1 MPGNGRATTRRGTER
16 LERELDR
23 LLGEVG
29 RGVEAVVDRPH
40 ATPAL
45 LHDLHRD
52 MRRLRTGLAVWEQL
66 LDKPDRAQLGPIDR
80 RIRRLAQLIGQVRDR
95 DVAVDLLGSVEA
107 KARSAEERERLD
119 RYRAR
124 LHDDAR
130 TGRELLRAFLRSE
143 RDALL
148 FDEVRGVLRARARP
162 TRSDRLHRLLS
173 EHQTSGHMRLVEAHR
188 KARKRPTMDRLHRL
202 RIRVR
207 RLRQISDLAS
217 TVDTEARGTV
227 AASLRRLQQH
237 LGRLH
242 DLDLL
247 LGGLDPSLRD
257 TRWAKALRKE
267 RRRQRRAVV
276 KTIRSFRPD
285 RTPTPTAA
293 PDPPT
298 RGTHPPTH

>member
-1 MPGNGRATTRRGTER
+1 
-16 LERELDR
+16 
-23 LLGEVG
+23 
-29 RGVEAVVDRPH
+29 VERPH

-66 LDKPDRAQLGPIDR
+66 LESPDRSTLPPIDR
-80 RIRRLAQLIGQVRDR
+80 RLRRLAQLIGQVRDR
-95 DVAVDLLGSVEA
+95 DVAVDLLGSVES
-107 KARSAEERERLD
+107 KARSKAERERLD

-148 FDEVRGVLRARARP
+148 FDEVREALAAHVRQ
-162 TRSDRLHRLLS
+162 TRSDRLHRLLT
-173 EHQTSGHMRLVEAHR
+173 EDQQRGHAKLAAAHR
-188 KARKRPTMDRLHRL
+188 KARKRPSMDRLHRL

-207 RLRQISDLAS
+207 RLRQVSDLAG
-217 TVDTEARGTV
+217 TVDPDARGTV
-227 AASLRRLQQH
+227 TATLRRLQQH

-242 DLDLL
+242 DLDVLL
-247 LGGLDPSLRD
+247 VELDPGLVD

-276 KTIRSFRPD
+276 KTIRSFRLD
-285 RTPTPTAA
+285 RAPAGRPV
-293 PDPPT
+293 PDPSARNAHRSP
-298 RGTHPPTH
+298 H